1 MHDPAVYLLL
11 ASMIATPTLPLIG
24 FTIFMTRGL
33 EDFLHNSIN
42 SDLSNDET
50 VYGENGR
57 VFLVAV
63 DMEGTIVSIVGGKA
77 KVMASWSFGK

>member
-1 MHDPAVYLLL
+1 MVIIKGAPTEKKSICMHDPAVYLLL

-57 VFLVAV
+57 VF
-63 DMEGTIVSIVGGKA
+63 
-77 KVMASWSFGK
+77 